1 MLYRLFL
8 DLSWEESSHPS
19 LLGGGY
25 FGSSM
30 SSSDFARKT
39 LLTAMC
45 SVPFGC
51 VSLAVLLF
59 IWPPNVGL
67 GRRLSPWGAIRKTDL
82 FGNVLIL
89 AATTLMVFAL
99 QEAGA
104 FTYAWNSS
112 VIVLTLSL
120 ASLSWVVFITW
131 EVFLGVKRQTMV
143 EPILPLR
150 LITHRVYMGALV
162 CVAPR

>member
-1 MLYRLFL
+1 MRLPTVT
-8 DLSWEESSHPS
+8 H
-19 LLGGGY
+19 
-25 FGSSM
+25 
-30 SSSDFARKT
+30 KT
-39 LLTAMC
+39 VLMIVR

-51 VSLAVLLF
+51 VSLGVLTF

-67 GRRLSPWGAIRKTDL
+67 GQRLTPWEAVRKVDL

-89 AATTLMVFAL
+89 AATTLMVFSL

-104 FTYAWNSS
+104 YTYAWNSP

-162 CVAPR
+162 YVISQSMASRDH

>member
-1 MLYRLFL
+1 
-8 DLSWEESSHPS
+8 
-19 LLGGGY
+19 
-25 FGSSM
+25 M

-67 GRRLSPWGAIRKTDL
+67 GRRLSPWGAIRKIDL

-89 AATTLMVFAL
+89 AATALMVFAL

-150 LITHRVYMGALV
+150 LITHRVYMGALMYV
-162 CVAPR
+162 DPSRTPTNTLTTSVAHCSRASAICLFS